1 MSDTPLKRLRATYS
15 LADLPGTITAGAPGA
30 AISKPIE
37 QATVDDL
44 AFALQRLND
53 ESAALYRRSS
63 ALRSLHDCARRA
75 GAPGSALAVDAAVK
89 TLEGAP

>member
-53 ESAALYRRSS
+53 NRLRCTAAAPHCAACTTVPAAPARP
-63 ALRSLHDCARRA
+63 ARRWQ
-75 GAPGSALAVDAAVK
+75 SMLR
-89 TLEGAP
+89 